1 MIVYGIKN
9 CDTVKKA
16 RQWLASQA
24 IDYQFHDFRQ
34 DGLDRQTIENW
45 LQSVDWTVLLN
56 KRGTTWRK
64 LDDPRKDYVDA
75 NTAVDL
81 MLEYPTLIKRPV
93 VTDNSGCMVGFNE
106 QEYQNRY
113 GQ

>member
-64 LDDPRKDYVDA
+64 LDDPRKAELDE
-75 NTAVDL
+75 NTAIDL
-81 MLEYPTLIKRPV
+81 MP
-93 VTDNSGCMVGFNE
+93 
-106 QEYQNRY
+106 
-113 GQ
+113 